1 MGDFLYICD
10 MKDLSNYIS
19 SILSDGITLD
29 ADYKVVWYDEGTY
42 VIKIRLK
49 GITYI
54 NNTTEKHIRF
64 VIGNVLHTY
73 FPKGG
78 IKYDIKL
85 TYYLA

>member
-1 MGDFLYICD
+1 
-10 MKDLSNYIS
+10 MKDLSDYIVS
-19 SILSDGITLD
+19 LLEGIKHID

-42 VIKIRLK
+42 VIKVRLK

-54 NNTTEKHIRF
+54 NDTTERHIRF
-64 VIGNVLHTY
+64 VISNVLHTY